1 MDFGVSAAV
10 SAMNSGVSSAVMSG
24 ATGVGLGAAIGL
36 GAPYVAGMLVPSA
49 MTYFGVVVPGVGTLH
64 VAGGVAATLQ
74 YLSTTSMITSGAIG
88 ACASV
93 LGKIIKK

>member
-10 SAMNSGVSSAVMSG
+10 SAMNSVSSAVMSG

-49 MTYFGVVVPGVGTLH
+49 MTYFGVVVPSVGTLH
-64 VAGGVAATLQ
+64 AAGGVAATLQ
-74 YLSTTSMITSGAIG
+74 YLSTTSMVTSGAIG
-88 ACASV
+88 ACASALV
-93 LGKIIKK
+93 KIIKK